1 MGKVS
6 RVSKGKEVR
15 PTFYVFCEGESEEVY
30 ISFIKTTHRIPIQIK
45 SKVAKNK
52 LNQKYVSRV
61 LKLYQPHKKDKCFLM
76 YDLDVPEMLN
86 KLRAIR
92 DSVLLVS
99 NPCIE
104 LWYIL
109 HTCNH
114 SYAAS
119 THQCITQLE
128 GICKGYKKGFICDK
142 LKNELKT
149 GEAKASSRAKKL
161 TLYDNPSTSVFLLL
175 DEINRV

>member
-1 MGKVS
+1 MGKGR
-6 RVSKGKEVR
+6 RVSKGKEVK
-15 PTFYVFCEGESEEVY
+15 PTFYVFCEGESEEAY
-30 ISFIKTTHRIPIQIK
+30 ISFIKATHRIPIQIR

-52 LNQKYVSRV
+52 INQKYVNRV
-61 LKLYQPHKKDKCFLM
+61 LKLYQPHRKDKCYLM
-76 YDLDVPEMLN
+76 YDLDVPGMLN
-86 KLRAIR
+86 RLKDIKG
-92 DSVLLVS
+92 STLLVS

-114 SYAAS
+114 NYAAS

-128 GICKGYKKGFICDK
+128 RICKEYKKGFISDK

-161 TLYDNPSTSVFLLL
+161 TLHDNPSTSVYLLI